1 MKRQWRKLLAGAS
14 VFALTASLLPTGLTV
29 SAAGSEAGTPYTA
42 EGTYDVTV
50 PHVIVN
56 QVYGGSDDGAASHS
70 FIELYNQTAE
80 DVDLTGWRLAYRS
93 SEDGDDNGQWSYFEL
108 TGVIRAKGYYLV
120 RCGATSGTDYTV
132 PAGDQEWDIRL
143 HNKGVSVALLDE
155 HAEDLTD
162 AFAGAITGENRPEG
176 YIDLLAAQ
184 GNDTE
189 DAQIP
194 PAYEGAYE
202 DIQSKKKAVRRDNFA
217 DTDNNAED
225 SSEVDYSDPVDAELG
240 PHGPGES
247 GEGTTD
253 PGTGGE
259 GTTDPGTGG
268 EGGAGT
274 PSQTYWNDS
283 FNSEASLQLSR
294 TGDVSLGTANADG
307 GVAEIVSYNPDNGK
321 AYVVNG
327 QAGVLN
333 VVTVNA
339 DGSLTTERS
348 IEVQNLIDG
357 FTYGDMTSVA
367 VDPVNDHVVI
377 ALQAADYMAAGRI
390 AVLDYDGNLLNSYKT
405 GVQPDMVTVSS
416 DGKWILTADEG
427 EPREGY
433 GAGTT
438 DPAGSVTLVNT
449 QTDEAKV
456 IGFDGFDSAELA
468 GQGILFNKVDGQI
481 LSAQQDLEP
490 EYIALSGDNSRAYI
504 SLQEANAIATLDIAS
519 GEFTS
524 IKSLGFQDLSAE
536 ANSADLV
543 EDGGYAP
550 ASYENAAGVRMP
562 DGISTFEVNGTTYL
576 ATANEGDAREW
587 GDFTNEAKATLTD
600 SEGNEAEK
608 VRVLDPQ
615 VTAGLTEGT
624 NYLFGSRSFS
634 IFNADTMDL
643 VYDSG
648 NDFERLTADDLSW
661 WFNCSND
668 DLEIDSRS
676 AKKGPEPET
685 VTVKQLGD
693 RWYAFVGLE
702 RIGGIMVYDVTDPS
716 GASYVNYINTRD
728 FSSEIA
734 GDVAPE
740 GLAFIPAED
749 SPSGSPILLAAC
761 EVSGT
766 LAAYTLSGSAVPAPE
781 GAVVLYTNDVHC
793 ATDGYSYLA
802 AYRAQLI
809 EDGYDVITVDAGDA
823 IQGEAIGSTS
833 EGAAIV
839 DIMNTVGYDYGVP
852 GNHEFDYGLDRFL
865 EIAAGDAPEAQY
877 EYLSCN
883 FVDLQTDATVLAPYD
898 IVEMN
903 GEDVAFVGISTP
915 ETYTKS
921 TPTYFQDENGN
932 FIYSFSEDTFYD
944 TIQDTVDNARAEG
957 ADRVIAVGHLGIEGT
972 TEGWKSTDVI
982 ANTTGIDAFIDAHS
996 HETIAENEYANA
1008 DGEMIPLTSTGTK
1021 FANFG
1026 VMTLKEDGR
1035 YTTELISPSS
1045 VDIQSSDAAA
1055 SAYREVQDKVDGYN
1069 EELAYLNE
1077 KLGTSEVELTINDAD
1092 GVRRIRNGETNMG
1105 DFVADAYRTM
1115 SGADIA
1121 LVNGGGI
1128 RDSIAAGD
1136 VTRKDLMDVN
1146 PWNNEMCVIRAT
1158 GQQILDALEHGARM
1172 NPEECGGFLQVSGLT
1187 YEIHNYLESPVITD
1201 SMEIFQEIDGT
1212 KERRVQNVMIGGEA
1226 LDPDETYTVAGS
1238 CYTLQ
1243 EQGDGFSMFK
1253 GAEVVKEEGLPVDS
1267 EMLISYFTKELGGKV
1282 TAEQYGDPL
1291 GDGRITIL
1299 TEAQGETE
1307 DPENPSGNPGED
1319 PAGGQTGDPTENP
1332 AGGNKNPGTDGD
1344 KNSAGSGTDGNGS
1357 ENGADDGG
1365 KTVQTGDDSQI
1376 WPIAIGM
1383 AVALIAAG
1391 GSGIYMI
1398 KRRKSQ

>member
-1 MKRQWRKLLAGAS
+1 MNKYWKKLLAGAS
-14 VFALTASLLPTGLTV
+14 AVALTISLFPSGLTV
-29 SAAGSEAGTPYTA
+29 SAAETETGVPYTA
-42 EGTYDVTV
+42 EGIYDATV
-50 PHVIVN
+50 PHVIIN

-70 FIELYNQTAE
+70 FIELYNQTSE

-93 SEDGDDNGQWSYFEL
+93 SDDGNDSEQWSYLEL
-108 TGVIRAKGYYLV
+108 TGVIRANGYYLV
-120 RCGATSGTDYTV
+120 RCGAAGGTNYEV
-132 PAGDQEWDIRL
+132 PTGNQEWDILL
-143 HNKGVSVALLDE
+143 HNKGLSVVLLDE
-155 HAEDLTD
+155 RAEDLTD
-162 AFAGAITGENRPEG
+162 AFTGAVTEENRPEG
-176 YIDLLAAQ
+176 YVDLLAVQ
-184 GNDTE
+184 GNDAE
-189 DAQIP
+189 DSQIP

-202 DIQSKKKAVRRDNFA
+202 DLQSKKKAVRRDSFA
-217 DTDNNAED
+217 DTDNNAADASDVNYE
-225 SSEVDYSDPVDAELG
+225 DPVDAELG
-240 PHGPGES
+240 PHGSEES

-253 PGTGGE
+253 PGTG
-259 GTTDPGTGG
+259 D
-268 EGGAGT
+268 EGGTDT
-274 PSQTYWNDS
+274 PAQTYWNDS
-283 FNSEASLQLSR
+283 FNGEAPLQMSR
-294 TGDVSLGTANADG
+294 TGDAVLGTPNADG

-339 DGSLTTERS
+339 DGSLTTEES
-348 IEVQNLIDG
+348 IQVQNLIDG

-367 VDPVNDHVVI
+367 VDTVNGHVVI
-377 ALQAADYMAAGRI
+377 ALQAADYAAAGRI
-390 AVLDYDGNLLNSYKT
+390 AVLDYDGNLLKSYET

-449 QTDEAKV
+449 ETDKVKV
-456 IGFDGFDSAELA
+456 IGFSGFDSTALAE
-468 GQGILFNKVDGQI
+468 QGILFNKVDGQI
-481 LSAQQDLEP
+481 LSAAQDLEP
-490 EYIALSGDNSRAYI
+490 EYIALNADNSKAYI

-524 IKSLGFQDLSAE
+524 IKSLGFQDLSTD

-543 EDGGYAP
+543 EDGGYA
-550 ASYENAAGVRMP
+550 AISYENAVGVRMP

-587 GDFTNEAKATLTD
+587 GDFINEAKADLTD
-600 SEGNEAEK
+600 SEGNAVEK
-608 VRVLDPQ
+608 VRVLDHD
-615 VTAGLTEGT
+615 VTAGLDENT

-634 IFNADTMDL
+634 IFNAETMEL

-648 NDFERLTADDLSW
+648 NDFERLTADYLSW
-661 WFNCSND
+661 WFNSSND
-668 DLEIDSRS
+668 DIDIDSRS

-702 RIGGIMVYDVTDPS
+702 RIGGIMVYDVTNPF

-728 FSSEIA
+728 FSGEIA

-740 GLAFIPAED
+740 GLAFIAAED
-749 SPSGSPILLAAC
+749 SPSGSPVLLAAC

-781 GAVVLYTNDVHC
+781 DPASEGAVVLYTNDVHC
-793 ATDGYSYLA
+793 AADGYSYLA

-809 EDGYDVITVDAGDA
+809 EDGYDVITVDVGDA

-852 GNHEFDYGLDRFL
+852 GNHEFDYGLERFL
-865 EIAAGDAPEAQY
+865 EIATGDAPEAQY
-877 EYLSCN
+877 EYLSSN
-883 FVDLQTDATVLAPYD
+883 FVDLQTDETVLAPYD

-944 TIQDTVDNARAEG
+944 TIQDAVDNARAEG

-1026 VMTLKEDGR
+1026 VMTLNDDGT
-1035 YTTELISPSS
+1035 YTTELVSPSS
-1045 VDIQSSDAAA
+1045 VDVQSSDAAA

-1077 KLGTSEVELTINDAD
+1077 KLGTSEVELTINDTD
-1092 GVRRIRNGETNMG
+1092 DVRRIRNGETNMG

-1115 SGADIA
+1115 TGADIA

-1212 KERRVQNVMIGGEA
+1212 KERRVQNVIIGGEA
-1226 LDPDETYTVAGS
+1226 LDPNKTYTVAGS

-1243 EQGDGFSMFK
+1243 EQGDGFSMFQ
-1253 GAEVVKEEGLPVDS
+1253 GAEVVEEEGLPVDS
-1267 EMLISYFTKELGGKV
+1267 EMLISYFTEELGGKV
-1282 TAEQYGDPL
+1282 TAEQYGNPL

-1299 TEAQGETE
+1299 TEAQTE
-1307 DPENPSGNPGED
+1307 DPENPSGDPGDDTTGGPTGNPTD
-1319 PAGGQTGDPTENP
+1319 NPT
-1332 AGGNKNPGTDGD
+1332 
-1344 KNSAGSGTDGNGS
+1344 
-1357 ENGADDGG
+1357 GG

-1376 WPIAIGM
+1376 WPIAVVM
-1383 AVALIAAG
+1383 AAALIAAG
-1391 GSGIYMI
+1391 GSGIYII
-1398 KRRKSQ
+1398 KRKKCQ

>member
-1 MKRQWRKLLAGAS
+1 MNKNWKKLLAGAS
-14 VFALTASLLPTGLTV
+14 AVALTVSLFPSGLTV
-29 SAAGSEAGTPYTA
+29 SAAETETGVPYTA
-42 EGTYDVTV
+42 ERIYDATV
-50 PHVIVN
+50 PHVIIN

-70 FIELYNQTAE
+70 FIELYNQTSE

-93 SEDGDDNGQWSYFEL
+93 SDDGNDSEQWSYLEL
-108 TGVIRAKGYYLV
+108 TGVIRANGYYLV
-120 RCGATSGTDYTV
+120 RCGATGGTNYEV
-132 PAGDQEWDIRL
+132 PTGNQEWDILL
-143 HNKGVSVALLDE
+143 HNKGLSVALLDE
-155 HAEDLTD
+155 RAEDLTD
-162 AFAGAITGENRPEG
+162 AFTGAVTEENRPEG
-176 YIDLLAAQ
+176 YVDLLAVQ
-184 GNDTE
+184 GNDAE
-189 DAQIP
+189 DSQIP

-202 DIQSKKKAVRRDNFA
+202 DLQSKKKAVRRDNFA
-217 DTDNNAED
+217 DTDNNAD
-225 SSEVDYSDPVDAELG
+225 DASEVNYEDPVDAELG

-274 PSQTYWNDS
+274 PPQTYWNDS

-377 ALQAADYMAAGRI
+377 ALQAADYTAAGRI

-456 IGFDGFDSAELA
+456 IGFDGFDSAALA

-543 EDGGYAP
+543 EDGGYDP
-550 ASYENAAGVRMP
+550 ASYENTVGVRMP
-562 DGISTFEVNGTTYL
+562 DGISTFEINGTTYL

-624 NYLFGSRSFS
+624 NYLFGGRSFS
-634 IFNADTMDL
+634 IFNADTMDP

-749 SPSGSPILLAAC
+749 SPSGSPVLLAAC

-781 GAVVLYTNDVHC
+781 DPASEGAVVLYTNDVHC
-793 ATDGYSYLA
+793 AADGYSYLA

-852 GNHEFDYGLDRFL
+852 GNHEFDYGLERFL
-865 EIAAGDAPEAQY
+865 EIATGDAPEAQY
-877 EYLSCN
+877 EYLSSN
-883 FVDLQTDATVLAPYD
+883 FVDLRTDETVLAPYD

-944 TIQDTVDNARAEG
+944 TIQDAVDNARAEG

-1026 VMTLKEDGR
+1026 VMTLNDDGT
-1035 YTTELISPSS
+1035 YTTELVSPSS
-1045 VDIQSSDAAA
+1045 VDVQSSDAAA

-1077 KLGTSEVELTINDAD
+1077 KLGTSEVELTINDTD
-1092 GVRRIRNGETNMG
+1092 DVRRIRNGETNMG

-1115 SGADIA
+1115 TGADIA

-1226 LDPDETYTVAGS
+1226 LDPNKTYTVAGS

-1243 EQGDGFSMFK
+1243 EQGDGFSMFQ
-1253 GAEVVKEEGLPVDS
+1253 GAEVVEEEGLPVDS
-1267 EMLISYFTKELGGKV
+1267 EMLISYFTEELGGKV
-1282 TAEQYGDPL
+1282 TAEQYGNPL

-1299 TEAQGETE
+1299 TEAQTE
-1307 DPENPSGNPGED
+1307 DPENPSGDPGD
-1319 PAGGQTGDPTENP
+1319 DTTGGPTGDPTDNP
-1332 AGGNKNPGTDGD
+1332 T
-1344 KNSAGSGTDGNGS
+1344 
-1357 ENGADDGG
+1357 GG

-1376 WPIAIGM
+1376 WPIAVVM
-1383 AVALIAAG
+1383 AAALIAAG
-1391 GSGIYMI
+1391 GSGIYII
-1398 KRRKSQ
+1398 KRKKCQ

>member
-1 MKRQWRKLLAGAS
+1 MNKNWKKLLAGAS
-14 VFALTASLLPTGLTV
+14 AVALTISLFPSGLTV
-29 SAAGSEAGTPYTA
+29 SAAETETGVPYTA
-42 EGTYDVTV
+42 ERIYDATV
-50 PHVIVN
+50 PHVIIN

-70 FIELYNQTAE
+70 FIELYNQTSE

-93 SEDGDDNGQWSYFEL
+93 SDDGNDSEQWSYLEL
-108 TGVIRAKGYYLV
+108 TGVIRANGYYLV
-120 RCGATSGTDYTV
+120 RCGATGGTNYEV
-132 PAGDQEWDIRL
+132 PTGNQEWDILL
-143 HNKGVSVALLDE
+143 HNKGLSVVLLDE
-155 HAEDLTD
+155 RAEDLTD
-162 AFAGAITGENRPEG
+162 AFAGAITGENRPAG
-176 YIDLLAAQ
+176 YVDLLAVQ

-189 DAQIP
+189 DSQIP

-202 DIQSKKKAVRRDNFA
+202 DLQSKKKAVRRDSFA
-217 DTDNNAED
+217 DTDNNAD
-225 SSEVDYSDPVDAELG
+225 DASEVNYEDPVDAELG
-240 PHGPGES
+240 PHGSGES

-253 PGTGGE
+253 PGTG
-259 GTTDPGTGG
+259 D
-268 EGGAGT
+268 EGGTDT

-283 FNSEASLQLSR
+283 FNGEAPIQMSR
-294 TGDVSLGTANADG
+294 TGNAVLGTPNADG

-339 DGSLTTERS
+339 DGSLTTEES
-348 IEVQNLIDG
+348 IQVQNLIDG

-367 VDPVNDHVVI
+367 ADTVNGHVVI
-377 ALQAADYMAAGRI
+377 ALQAADYAAAGRI
-390 AVLDYDGNLLNSYKT
+390 AVLDYDGNLLKSYET

-449 QTDEAKV
+449 ETDKVKV
-456 IGFDGFDSAELA
+456 IGFSGFDSTALAE
-468 GQGILFNKVDGQI
+468 QGILFNKVDGQI
-481 LSAQQDLEP
+481 LSAAQDLEP
-490 EYIALSGDNSRAYI
+490 EYIALNADNSKAYI

-524 IKSLGFQDLSAE
+524 IKSLGFQDLSTD

-543 EDGGYAP
+543 EDGGYA
-550 ASYENAAGVRMP
+550 AISYENAVGVRMP

-587 GDFTNEAKATLTD
+587 GDFINEAKADLTD
-600 SEGNEAEK
+600 SEGNAVEK
-608 VRVLDPQ
+608 VRVLDHD
-615 VTAGLTEGT
+615 VTAGLDENT

-634 IFNADTMDL
+634 IFNAETMEL

-648 NDFERLTADDLSW
+648 NDFERLTADYLSW
-661 WFNCSND
+661 WFNSSND
-668 DLEIDSRS
+668 DIDIDSRS

-702 RIGGIMVYDVTDPS
+702 RIGGIMVYDVTNPF

-728 FSSEIA
+728 FSGEIA

-740 GLAFIPAED
+740 GLAFIAAED
-749 SPSGSPILLAAC
+749 SPSGSPVLLAAC

-781 GAVVLYTNDVHC
+781 DPASEGAVVLYTNDVHC
-793 ATDGYSYLA
+793 AADGYSYLA

-809 EDGYDVITVDAGDA
+809 EDGYDVITVDVGDA

-852 GNHEFDYGLDRFL
+852 GNHEFDYGLERFL
-865 EIAAGDAPEAQY
+865 EIATGDAPEAQY
-877 EYLSCN
+877 EYLSSN
-883 FVDLQTDATVLAPYD
+883 FVDLQTDETVLAPYD

-944 TIQDTVDNARAEG
+944 TIQDAVDNARAEG

-1026 VMTLKEDGR
+1026 VMTLNDDGT
-1035 YTTELISPSS
+1035 YTTELVSPSS
-1045 VDIQSSDAAA
+1045 VDVQSSDAAA

-1077 KLGTSEVELTINDAD
+1077 KLGTSEVELTINDTD
-1092 GVRRIRNGETNMG
+1092 DVRRIRNGETNMG

-1115 SGADIA
+1115 TGADIA

-1212 KERRVQNVMIGGEA
+1212 KERRVQNVIIGGEA
-1226 LDPDETYTVAGS
+1226 LDPNKTYTVAGS

-1243 EQGDGFSMFK
+1243 EQGDGFSMFQ
-1253 GAEVVKEEGLPVDS
+1253 GAEVVEEEGLPVDS
-1267 EMLISYFTKELGGKV
+1267 EMLISYFTEELGGKV
-1282 TAEQYGDPL
+1282 TAEQYGNPL

-1299 TEAQGETE
+1299 TEAQTE
-1307 DPENPSGNPGED
+1307 DPENPSGDPGDDTTGGPTGNP
-1319 PAGGQTGDPTENP
+1319 
-1332 AGGNKNPGTDGD
+1332 TD
-1344 KNSAGSGTDGNGS
+1344 NLT
-1357 ENGADDGG
+1357 GG

-1376 WPIAIGM
+1376 WPIAVVM
-1383 AVALIAAG
+1383 AAALIAAG
-1391 GSGIYMI
+1391 GSGIYII
-1398 KRRKSQ
+1398 KRKKCQ

>member
-1 MKRQWRKLLAGAS
+1 MKGQWKKLLAGAS
-14 VFALTASLLPTGLTV
+14 AFALTVSLLPSDLTAL
-29 SAAGSEAGTPYTA
+29 AAEMEAGTPYTT
-42 EGTYDVTV
+42 EGSYDVTV

-70 FIELYNQTAE
+70 FVELYNQTDE
-80 DVDLTGWRLAYRS
+80 DVDLSGWRLAYRS
-93 SEDGDDNGQWSYFEL
+93 SEDGDDSEQWSYFEL
-108 TGVIRAKGYYLV
+108 TGVIRANGYYLV
-120 RCGATSGTDYTV
+120 RCGATSGTDYMV
-132 PAGDQEWDIRL
+132 PAGDQEWDIQL
-143 HNKGVSVALLDE
+143 HNKGVSVVLLDE
-155 HAEDLTD
+155 NAEDLTD
-162 AFAGAITGENRPEG
+162 AFTGAITGENRPEG
-176 YIDLLAAQ
+176 YVDLLAVQ

-189 DAQIP
+189 DSQIP

-202 DIQSKKKAVRRDNFA
+202 DIQSKKKAVRRDDFA
-217 DTDNNAED
+217 DTDNN
-225 SSEVDYSDPVDAELG
+225 VDDASDVNYEDPVDAEFG

-253 PGTGGE
+253 PGTG
-259 GTTDPGTGG
+259 D
-268 EGGAGT
+268 EGGTDT

-283 FNSEASLQLSR
+283 FNGEASLQMSR
-294 TGDVSLGTANADG
+294 TGDVVLGTANADG

-339 DGSLTTERS
+339 DGSLTTEES
-348 IEVQNLIDG
+348 IQVQNLIDG

-367 VDPVNDHVVI
+367 VDSVNDHVVI
-377 ALQAADYMAAGRI
+377 ALQAADYAAAGRI
-390 AVLDYDGNLLNSYKT
+390 AVLDYDGNLLKSYET

-433 GAGTT
+433 GAGTV
-438 DPAGSVTLVNT
+438 DPAGSVTLVNAE
-449 QTDEAKV
+449 TDEVKV
-456 IGFDGFDSAELA
+456 IGFSGFDSTELA

-481 LSAQQDLEP
+481 LSAAQDLEP
-490 EYIALSGDNSRAYI
+490 EYIALSGDNSKAYI

-536 ANSADLV
+536 ANSPDLV
-543 EDGGYAP
+543 EDGGYAA
-550 ASYENAAGVRMP
+550 ASYENAVGVRMP

-587 GDFTNEAKATLTD
+587 GDFTNEARATLTD

-608 VRVLDPQ
+608 VRVLDHD
-615 VTAGLTEGT
+615 VTAGLADGT
-624 NYLFGSRSFS
+624 NYLFGGRSFS
-634 IFNADTMDL
+634 IFNADTMEL

-648 NDFERLTADDLSW
+648 NDFERLTADYLSW
-661 WFNCSND
+661 WFNSSND
-668 DLEIDSRS
+668 DIDIDSRS
-676 AKKGPEPET
+676 TKKGPEPET

-728 FSSEIA
+728 FSGEIA

-740 GLAFIPAED
+740 GLAFISAED

-766 LAAYTLSGSAVPAPE
+766 LAAYTLSGSAVPAPEDPASE

-809 EDGYDVITVDAGDA
+809 EDGYDVITVDVGDA

-852 GNHEFDYGLDRFL
+852 GNHEFDYGLERFL
-865 EIAAGDAPEAQY
+865 EIATGDEPEAQY
-877 EYLSCN
+877 KYLSCN
-883 FVDLQTDATVLAPYD
+883 FVDLQTDETVLAPYD

-903 GEDVAFVGISTP
+903 GENVAFVGISTP

-932 FIYSFSEDTFYD
+932 FIYSFSEDAFYD

-957 ADRVIAVGHLGIEGT
+957 ADRVIVVGHLGIEGT

-1026 VMTLKEDGR
+1026 VMTLNEDGT
-1035 YTTELISPSS
+1035 YTTELVSPSS
-1045 VDIQSSDAAA
+1045 VDIQSSTEAA

-1105 DFVADAYRTM
+1105 DFVADAYRAMT
-1115 SGADIA
+1115 GADIA

-1128 RDSIAAGD
+1128 RDSIGAGD

-1187 YEIHNYLESPVITD
+1187 YEIHNYLKSPVITD

-1226 LDPDETYTVAGS
+1226 LDPNKTYTVAGS

-1243 EQGDGFSMFK
+1243 EQGDGFSMFQ
-1253 GAEVVKEEGLPVDS
+1253 GAEVVEEEGLPVDS
-1267 EMLISYFTKELGGKV
+1267 EMLISYFTEELGGKV
-1282 TAEQYGDPL
+1282 TAEQYGNPL

-1299 TEAQGETE
+1299 TEAQWET
-1307 DPENPSGNPGED
+1307 PENPSDDPDDG
-1319 PAGGQTGDPTENP
+1319 PAGGQTGNPTDNP
-1332 AGGNKNPGTDGD
+1332 TGGNQNPGTTGD
-1344 KNSAGSGTDGNGS
+1344 KNSNGSGTDGNGAG
-1357 ENGADDGG
+1357 NRADGS
-1365 KTVQTGDDSQI
+1365 KPVQTGDDSQI
-1376 WPIAIGM
+1376 WPIAIVM
-1383 AVALIAAG
+1383 AAALIAAG
-1391 GSGIYMI
+1391 GSGIYI
-1398 KRRKSQ
+1398 IRRRKNY

>member
-1 MKRQWRKLLAGAS
+1 MNKHWKKLLAGAS
-14 VFALTASLLPTGLTV
+14 AFALTVSLLPSDLTV
-29 SAAGSEAGTPYTA
+29 SAAETEAGIPYTA
-42 EGTYDVTV
+42 EGAYDVTV

-80 DVDLTGWRLAYRS
+80 DVDLSGWRLAYRS
-93 SEDGDDNGQWSYFEL
+93 SEDGDDSEQWSYLEL
-108 TGVIRAKGYYLV
+108 TGVIRANGYYLV

-132 PAGDQEWDIRL
+132 PAGDQEWDIQL
-143 HNKGVSVALLDE
+143 HNKGVSVVLLDE
-155 HAEDLTD
+155 SEEDLTD
-162 AFAGAITGENRPEG
+162 TFTGTVTEENRPEG
-176 YIDLLAAQ
+176 YIDLLAVQ

-189 DAQIP
+189 DSQIP
-194 PAYEGAYE
+194 PVYEGAYE
-202 DIQSKKKAVRRDNFA
+202 DLQSKKKAVRRDDFA
-217 DTDNNAED
+217 DTDNNAD
-225 SSEVDYSDPVDAELG
+225 DASDVDYEDPVDAEIG
-240 PHGPGES
+240 PHGPEES
-247 GEGTTD
+247 GDGTTD

-259 GTTDPGTGG
+259 GSTEPGTGG
-268 EGGAGT
+268 EDGTET

-283 FNSEASLQLSR
+283 FNGEASLQMSR
-294 TGDVSLGTANADG
+294 TGDVALGTANADG
-307 GVAEIVSYNPDNGK
+307 GVAEIVSYNPDNNK

-339 DGSLTTERS
+339 DGSLTTEES
-348 IEVQNLIDG
+348 IQVQELIGG

-377 ALQAADYMAAGRI
+377 ALQAADYAAAGRI
-390 AVLDYDGNLLNSYKT
+390 AVLDYDGNLLKSYEA

-427 EPREGY
+427 EPRKGY
-433 GAGTT
+433 GAGTA

-449 QTDEAKV
+449 ETDEVKV
-456 IGFDGFDSAELA
+456 IGFEGFDSAALA

-481 LSAQQDLEP
+481 LSAAQDLEP
-490 EYIALSGDNSRAYI
+490 EYIALSSDNSKAYV
-504 SLQEANAIATLDIAS
+504 SLQEANAIAALDIAS

-524 IKSLGFQDLSAE
+524 IKSLGFQDLSDE

-543 EDGGYAP
+543 EDGGYTV
-550 ASYENAAGVRMP
+550 ASYENALGVRMP

-587 GDFTNEAKATLTD
+587 GDFINEAEVSLTD
-600 SEGNEAEK
+600 TDGNEAED
-608 VRVLDPQ
+608 VRVLDPE

-634 IFNADTMDL
+634 IFNADTMEL

-648 NDFERLTADDLSW
+648 NDFEKLTADYLSW
-661 WFNCSND
+661 WFNSSND
-668 DLEIDSRS
+668 DIDIDSRS

-685 VTVKQLGD
+685 VTVKQIGD

-702 RIGGIMVYDVTDPS
+702 RIGGVMVYDVTNPS

-740 GLAFIPAED
+740 GLAFIPAAD
-749 SPSGSPILLAAC
+749 SPSGGPVLLAAC

-766 LAAYTLSGSAVPAPE
+766 LAAYTLSGSAVPAPEDPKSE

-809 EDGYDVITVDAGDA
+809 EDGYDVITVDVGDA

-852 GNHEFDYGLDRFL
+852 GNHEFDYGLERFL
-865 EIAAGDAPEAQY
+865 EIATGDAPEAQY
-877 EYLSCN
+877 KYLSSN
-883 FVDLQTDATVLAPYD
+883 FVDLRTDETVLAPYD

-944 TIQDTVDNARAEG
+944 TIQDAVDNARAEG

-996 HETIAENEYANA
+996 HETIAENEYENA

-1026 VMTLKEDGR
+1026 VMTLNEEGT
-1035 YTTELISPSS
+1035 YTTELVAPSS
-1045 VDIQSSDAAA
+1045 VDVQSSDAAA
-1055 SAYREVQDKVDGYN
+1055 SAYREVQDKVDEYN

-1115 SGADIA
+1115 TGADIA

-1172 NPEECGGFLQVSGLT
+1172 NPEESGGFLQVSGLT

-1201 SMEIFQEIDGT
+1201 SMEIFQGIDET
-1212 KERRVQNVMIGGEA
+1212 KDRRVQNVMIGGET
-1226 LDPDETYTVAGS
+1226 LDPNKTYTVAGS

-1243 EQGDGFSMFK
+1243 EQGDGFSMFQ
-1253 GAEVVKEEGLPVDS
+1253 GAEVVEQEGLPVDS
-1267 EMLISYFTKELGGKV
+1267 EMLINYFTEELDGKV
-1282 TAEQYGDPL
+1282 TAEQYGNPL

-1299 TEAQGETE
+1299 TEAQAGTE
-1307 DPENPSGNPGED
+1307 DPENPSGDPGDE
-1319 PAGGQTGDPTENP
+1319 PAG
-1332 AGGNKNPGTDGD
+1332 
-1344 KNSAGSGTDGNGS
+1344 GS
-1357 ENGADDGG
+1357 ENGNTDDKNSNGSDG
-1365 KTVQTGDDSQI
+1365 SVKPVQTGDDSRI
-1376 WPIAIGM
+1376 WPIAIVM
-1383 AVALIAAG
+1383 AAALIAAG

-1398 KRRKSQ
+1398 RRRKNY

>member
-1 MKRQWRKLLAGAS
+1 MKGQWKKLLAGAS
-14 VFALTASLLPTGLTV
+14 AFALTVSLLPSDLTAL
-29 SAAGSEAGTPYTA
+29 AAEMEAGTPYTT
-42 EGTYDVTV
+42 EGSYDVTV

-70 FIELYNQTAE
+70 FVELYNQTDE
-80 DVDLTGWRLAYRS
+80 DVDLSGWRLAYRS
-93 SEDGDDNGQWSYFEL
+93 SEDGDDSEQWSYFEL
-108 TGVIRAKGYYLV
+108 TGVIRANGYYLV
-120 RCGATSGTDYTV
+120 RCGATSGTDYMV
-132 PAGDQEWDIRL
+132 PAGDQEWDIQL
-143 HNKGVSVALLDE
+143 HNKGVSVVLLDE
-155 HAEDLTD
+155 NAEDLTD
-162 AFAGAITGENRPEG
+162 AFTGAITGENRPEG
-176 YIDLLAAQ
+176 YVDLLAVQ

-189 DAQIP
+189 DSQIP

-202 DIQSKKKAVRRDNFA
+202 DIQSKKKAVRRDDFA
-217 DTDNNAED
+217 DTDNN
-225 SSEVDYSDPVDAELG
+225 VDDASDVNYEDPVDAEFG

-253 PGTGGE
+253 PGTG
-259 GTTDPGTGG
+259 D
-268 EGGAGT
+268 EGGTDT

-283 FNSEASLQLSR
+283 FNGEASLQMSR
-294 TGDVSLGTANADG
+294 TGDVVLGTANADG

-339 DGSLTTERS
+339 DGSLTTEES
-348 IEVQNLIDG
+348 IQVQNLIDG

-367 VDPVNDHVVI
+367 VDSVNDHVVI
-377 ALQAADYMAAGRI
+377 ALQAADYAAAGRI
-390 AVLDYDGNLLNSYKT
+390 AVLDYDGNLLKSYET

-433 GAGTT
+433 GAGTV
-438 DPAGSVTLVNT
+438 DPAGSVTLVNAE
-449 QTDEAKV
+449 TDEVKV
-456 IGFDGFDSAELA
+456 IGFSGFDSTELA

-481 LSAQQDLEP
+481 LSATQDLEP
-490 EYIALSGDNSRAYI
+490 EYIALSGDNSKAYI

-536 ANSADLV
+536 ANSPDLV
-543 EDGGYAP
+543 EDGGYAA
-550 ASYENAAGVRMP
+550 ASYENAVGVRMP

-587 GDFTNEAKATLTD
+587 GDFTNEARATLTD

-608 VRVLDPQ
+608 VRVLDHD
-615 VTAGLTEGT
+615 VTAGLADGT
-624 NYLFGSRSFS
+624 NYLFGGRSFS
-634 IFNADTMDL
+634 IFNADTMEL

-648 NDFERLTADDLSW
+648 NDFERLTADYLSW
-661 WFNCSND
+661 WFNSSND
-668 DLEIDSRS
+668 DIDIDSRS
-676 AKKGPEPET
+676 TKKGPEPET

-728 FSSEIA
+728 FSGEIA

-740 GLAFIPAED
+740 GLAFISAED

-766 LAAYTLSGSAVPAPE
+766 LAAYTLSGSAVPAPEDPASE

-809 EDGYDVITVDAGDA
+809 EDGYDVITVDVGDA

-852 GNHEFDYGLDRFL
+852 GNHEFDYGLERFL
-865 EIAAGDAPEAQY
+865 EIATGDEPEAQY
-877 EYLSCN
+877 KYLSCN
-883 FVDLQTDATVLAPYD
+883 FVDLQTDETVLAPYD

-903 GEDVAFVGISTP
+903 GENVAFVGISTP

-932 FIYSFSEDTFYD
+932 FIYSFSEDAFYD

-957 ADRVIAVGHLGIEGT
+957 ADRVIVVGHLGIEGT

-1026 VMTLKEDGR
+1026 VMTLNEDGT
-1035 YTTELISPSS
+1035 YTTELVSPSS
-1045 VDIQSSDAAA
+1045 VDIQSSTEAA

-1105 DFVADAYRTM
+1105 DFVADAYRAMT
-1115 SGADIA
+1115 GADIA

-1128 RDSIAAGD
+1128 RDSIGAGD

-1187 YEIHNYLESPVITD
+1187 YEIHNYLKSPVITD

-1226 LDPDETYTVAGS
+1226 LDPNKTYTVAGS

-1243 EQGDGFSMFK
+1243 EQGDGFSMFQ
-1253 GAEVVKEEGLPVDS
+1253 GAEVVEEEGLPVDS
-1267 EMLISYFTKELGGKV
+1267 EMLISYFTEELGGKV
-1282 TAEQYGDPL
+1282 TAEQYGNPL

-1299 TEAQGETE
+1299 TEAQGET
-1307 DPENPSGNPGED
+1307 PENPSDDPDDG
-1319 PAGGQTGDPTENP
+1319 PAGGQTGNPTDNP
-1332 AGGNKNPGTDGD
+1332 TGGNQNPGTTGD
-1344 KNSAGSGTDGNGS
+1344 KNSNGSGTDGNGAG
-1357 ENGADDGG
+1357 NRADGS
-1365 KTVQTGDDSQI
+1365 KPVQTGDDSQI
-1376 WPIAIGM
+1376 WPIAIVM
-1383 AVALIAAG
+1383 AAALIAAG
-1391 GSGIYMI
+1391 GSGIYI
-1398 KRRKSQ
+1398 IRRRKNY

>member
-1 MKRQWRKLLAGAS
+1 MKGQWKKLLAGAS
-14 VFALTASLLPTGLTV
+14 AFALTVSLLPSDLTAL
-29 SAAGSEAGTPYTA
+29 AAEMEAGTPYTT
-42 EGTYDVTV
+42 EGSYDVTV

-70 FIELYNQTAE
+70 FVELYNQTDE
-80 DVDLTGWRLAYRS
+80 DVDLSGWRLAYRS
-93 SEDGDDNGQWSYFEL
+93 SEDGDDSEQWSYFEL
-108 TGVIRAKGYYLV
+108 TGVIRANGYYLV
-120 RCGATSGTDYTV
+120 RCGATSGTDYMV
-132 PAGDQEWDIRL
+132 PAGDQEWDIQL
-143 HNKGVSVALLDE
+143 HNKGVSVVLLDE
-155 HAEDLTD
+155 NAEDLTD
-162 AFAGAITGENRPEG
+162 AFTGAITGENRPEG
-176 YIDLLAAQ
+176 YVDLLAVQ

-189 DAQIP
+189 DSQIP

-202 DIQSKKKAVRRDNFA
+202 DIQSKKKAVRRDDFA
-217 DTDNNAED
+217 DTDNN
-225 SSEVDYSDPVDAELG
+225 VDDASDVNYEDPVDAEFG

-253 PGTGGE
+253 PGTG
-259 GTTDPGTGG
+259 D
-268 EGGAGT
+268 EGGTDT

-283 FNSEASLQLSR
+283 FNGEASLQMSR
-294 TGDVSLGTANADG
+294 TGDVVLGTANADG

-339 DGSLTTERS
+339 DGSLTTEES
-348 IEVQNLIDG
+348 IQVQNLIDG

-367 VDPVNDHVVI
+367 VDSVNDHVVI
-377 ALQAADYMAAGRI
+377 ALQAADYAAAGRI
-390 AVLDYDGNLLNSYKT
+390 AVLDYDGNLLKSYET

-433 GAGTT
+433 GAGTV
-438 DPAGSVTLVNT
+438 DPAGSVTLVNAE
-449 QTDEAKV
+449 TDEVKV
-456 IGFDGFDSAELA
+456 IGFSGFDSTELA

-481 LSAQQDLEP
+481 LSAAQDLEP
-490 EYIALSGDNSRAYI
+490 EYIALSGDNSKAYI

-536 ANSADLV
+536 ANSPDLV
-543 EDGGYAP
+543 EDGGYAA
-550 ASYENAAGVRMP
+550 ASYENAVGVRMP

-587 GDFTNEAKATLTD
+587 GDFTNEARATLTD

-608 VRVLDPQ
+608 VRVLDHD
-615 VTAGLTEGT
+615 VTAGLADGT
-624 NYLFGSRSFS
+624 NYLFGGRSFS
-634 IFNADTMDL
+634 IFNADTMEL

-648 NDFERLTADDLSW
+648 NDFERLTADYLSW
-661 WFNCSND
+661 WFNSSND
-668 DLEIDSRS
+668 DIDIDSRS
-676 AKKGPEPET
+676 TKKGPEPET

-728 FSSEIA
+728 FSGEIA

-740 GLAFIPAED
+740 GLAFISAED

-766 LAAYTLSGSAVPAPE
+766 LAAYTLSGSAVPAPEDPASE

-809 EDGYDVITVDAGDA
+809 EDGYDVITVDVGDA

-852 GNHEFDYGLDRFL
+852 GNHEFDYGLERFL
-865 EIAAGDAPEAQY
+865 EIATGDEPEAQY
-877 EYLSCN
+877 KYLSCN
-883 FVDLQTDATVLAPYD
+883 FVDLQTDETVLAPYD

-903 GEDVAFVGISTP
+903 GENVAFVGISTP

-932 FIYSFSEDTFYD
+932 FIYSFSEDAFYD

-957 ADRVIAVGHLGIEGT
+957 ADRVIVVGHLGIEGT

-1026 VMTLKEDGR
+1026 VMTLNEDGT
-1035 YTTELISPSS
+1035 YTTELVSPSS
-1045 VDIQSSDAAA
+1045 VDIQSSTEAA

-1105 DFVADAYRTM
+1105 DFVADAYRAMT
-1115 SGADIA
+1115 GADIA

-1128 RDSIAAGD
+1128 RDSIGAGD

-1187 YEIHNYLESPVITD
+1187 YEIHNYLKSPVITD

-1226 LDPDETYTVAGS
+1226 LDPNKTYTVAGS

-1243 EQGDGFSMFK
+1243 EQGDGFSMFQ
-1253 GAEVVKEEGLPVDS
+1253 GAEVVEEEGLPVDS
-1267 EMLISYFTKELGGKV
+1267 EMLISYFTEELGGKV
-1282 TAEQYGDPL
+1282 TAEQYGNPL

-1299 TEAQGETE
+1299 TEAQGET
-1307 DPENPSGNPGED
+1307 PENPSDDPDDG
-1319 PAGGQTGDPTENP
+1319 PAGGQTGNPTDNP
-1332 AGGNKNPGTDGD
+1332 TGGNQNPGTTGD
-1344 KNSAGSGTDGNGS
+1344 KNSNGSGTDGNGAG
-1357 ENGADDGG
+1357 NRADGS
-1365 KTVQTGDDSQI
+1365 KPVQTGDDSQI
-1376 WPIAIGM
+1376 WPIAIVM
-1383 AVALIAAG
+1383 AAALIAAG
-1391 GSGIYMI
+1391 GSGIYI
-1398 KRRKSQ
+1398 IRRRKNY

>member
-1 MKRQWRKLLAGAS
+1 MNKYWKKLLAGAS
-14 VFALTASLLPTGLTV
+14 AVVLTVSLFPSGLTV
-29 SAAGSEAGTPYTA
+29 SAAETEAGVPYTA

-50 PHVIVN
+50 PHVIIN
-56 QVYGGSDDGAASHS
+56 QVYGGSDDGATSHS
-70 FIELYNQTAE
+70 FIELYNQTSE
-80 DVDLTGWRLAYRS
+80 DVDLSGWRLAYRS
-93 SEDGDDNGQWSYFEL
+93 SDDGNDSKQWSYLEL
-108 TGVIRAKGYYLV
+108 TGVIRANGYYLV
-120 RCGATSGTDYTV
+120 RCGATGGTNYEV
-132 PAGDQEWDIRL
+132 PTGNQEWDILL
-143 HNKGVSVALLDE
+143 HNKGLSVALLDE
-155 HAEDLTD
+155 RAEDLTD
-162 AFAGAITGENRPEG
+162 AFTGAVTEENRPEG
-176 YIDLLAAQ
+176 YVDLLAVQ
-184 GNDTE
+184 GNDAE
-189 DAQIP
+189 DSQIP

-202 DIQSKKKAVRRDNFA
+202 DLQSKKKAVRRDNFA
-217 DTDNNAED
+217 DTDNNAD
-225 SSEVDYSDPVDAELG
+225 DASEVNYEDPVDAELG

-253 PGTGGE
+253 PGTG
-259 GTTDPGTGG
+259 D
-268 EGGAGT
+268 EGGTDT

-283 FNSEASLQLSR
+283 FNGEASLQMSR
-294 TGDVSLGTANADG
+294 TGDVVLGTANADG
-307 GVAEIVSYNPDNGK
+307 GVAEIVSYNPDNKK

-339 DGSLTTERS
+339 DGSLTTEES
-348 IEVQNLIDG
+348 IQVQDLIDG

-377 ALQAADYMAAGRI
+377 ALQAADYAAEGRI
-390 AVLDYDGNLLNSYKT
+390 AVLDYDGNLLKSYET
-405 GVQPDMVTVSS
+405 GVQPDMITVSS

-433 GAGTT
+433 GAGTV

-449 QTDEAKV
+449 ETDKVKV
-456 IGFDGFDSAELA
+456 IGFSGFDSTALAE
-468 GQGILFNKVDGQI
+468 QGILFNKVDGQI
-481 LSAQQDLEP
+481 LSAAQDLEP
-490 EYIALSGDNSRAYI
+490 EYIALNADNSKAYI

-524 IKSLGFQDLSAE
+524 IKSLGFQKLSDK

-543 EDGGYAP
+543 EDGGYAA

-562 DGISTFEVNGTTYL
+562 DGISTFEINGTTYL

-587 GDFTNEAKATLTD
+587 GSFSNEAKADLTD
-600 SEGNEAEK
+600 SEGNVVEK
-608 VRVLDPQ
+608 VRVLDHD
-615 VTAGLTEGT
+615 VTAGLDENT

-634 IFNADTMDL
+634 IFNAETMEL

-648 NDFERLTADDLSW
+648 NDFERLTADYLSW
-661 WFNCSND
+661 WFNSSND
-668 DLEIDSRS
+668 DIDIDSRS

-702 RIGGIMVYDVTDPS
+702 RIGGIMVYDVTNPS

-728 FSSEIA
+728 FSGEIA

-740 GLAFIPAED
+740 GLAFIAAED
-749 SPSGSPILLAAC
+749 SPSGSPVLLAAC

-766 LAAYTLSGSAVPAPE
+766 LAAYTLSGSAVPAPEDPASE

-809 EDGYDVITVDAGDA
+809 EDGYDVITVDVGDA

-852 GNHEFDYGLDRFL
+852 GNHEFDYGLERFL
-865 EIAAGDAPEAQY
+865 EIATGDAPEAQY
-877 EYLSCN
+877 EYLSSN
-883 FVDLQTDATVLAPYD
+883 FVDLRTDETVLAPYD

-944 TIQDTVDNARAEG
+944 TIQDAVDNARAEG

-1026 VMTLKEDGR
+1026 VMTLNEDGT

-1045 VDIQSSDAAA
+1045 VDVQSSDAAA

-1077 KLGTSEVELTINDAD
+1077 KLGTSEVELTINDTD
-1092 GVRRIRNGETNMG
+1092 DVRRIRNGETNMG

-1115 SGADIA
+1115 TGADIA

-1128 RDSIAAGD
+1128 RDSIAVGD

-1226 LDPDETYTVAGS
+1226 LDPNKTYTVEGS

-1243 EQGDGFSMFK
+1243 EQGDGFSMFQ
-1253 GAEVVKEEGLPVDS
+1253 GAEVVEEEGLPVDS
-1267 EMLISYFTKELGGKV
+1267 EMLISYFTEELGGKV
-1282 TAEQYGDPL
+1282 TAEQYGNLL

-1299 TEAQGETE
+1299 TEAQGET
-1307 DPENPSGNPGED
+1307 PENPSGD
-1319 PAGGQTGDPTENP
+1319 PDDDTTGGQTGNPTDNP
-1332 AGGNKNPGTDGD
+1332 TGGNGNPGTAGD
-1344 KNSAGSGTDGNGS
+1344 KNSNVS
-1357 ENGADDGG
+1357 DGG

-1376 WPIAIGM
+1376 WPIVVVM
-1383 AVALIAAG
+1383 AAALIAAG
-1391 GSGIYMI
+1391 GSGIYII
-1398 KRRKSQ
+1398 KRKKCQ

>member
-1 MKRQWRKLLAGAS
+1 MKGQWKKLLAGAS
-14 VFALTASLLPTGLTV
+14 AFALTVSLLPSDLTAL
-29 SAAGSEAGTPYTA
+29 AAEMEAGTPYTT
-42 EGTYDVTV
+42 EGSYDVTV

-70 FIELYNQTAE
+70 FVELYNQTDE
-80 DVDLTGWRLAYRS
+80 DVDLSGWRLAYRS
-93 SEDGDDNGQWSYFEL
+93 SEDGDDSEQWSYFEL
-108 TGVIRAKGYYLV
+108 TGVIRANGYYLV
-120 RCGATSGTDYTV
+120 RCGATSGTDYMV
-132 PAGDQEWDIRL
+132 PAGDQEWDIQL
-143 HNKGVSVALLDE
+143 HNKGVSVVLLDE
-155 HAEDLTD
+155 NAEDLTD
-162 AFAGAITGENRPEG
+162 AFTGAITGENRPEG
-176 YIDLLAAQ
+176 YVDLLAVQ

-189 DAQIP
+189 DSQIP

-202 DIQSKKKAVRRDNFA
+202 DIQSKKKAVRRDDFA
-217 DTDNNAED
+217 DTDNN
-225 SSEVDYSDPVDAELG
+225 VDDASDVNYEDPVDAEFG

-253 PGTGGE
+253 PGTG
-259 GTTDPGTGG
+259 D
-268 EGGAGT
+268 EGGTDT

-283 FNSEASLQLSR
+283 FNGEASLQMSR
-294 TGDVSLGTANADG
+294 TGDVVLGTANADG

-339 DGSLTTERS
+339 DGSLTTEES
-348 IEVQNLIDG
+348 IQVQNLIDG

-367 VDPVNDHVVI
+367 VDSVNDHVVI
-377 ALQAADYMAAGRI
+377 ALQAADYAAAGRI
-390 AVLDYDGNLLNSYKT
+390 AVLDYDGNLLKSYET

-433 GAGTT
+433 GAGTV
-438 DPAGSVTLVNT
+438 DPAGSVTLVNAE
-449 QTDEAKV
+449 TDEVKV
-456 IGFDGFDSAELA
+456 IGFSGFDSTELA

-481 LSAQQDLEP
+481 LSAAQDLEP
-490 EYIALSGDNSRAYI
+490 EYIALSGDNSKAYI

-536 ANSADLV
+536 ANSPDLV
-543 EDGGYAP
+543 EDGGYAA
-550 ASYENAAGVRMP
+550 ASYENAVGVRMP

-587 GDFTNEAKATLTD
+587 GDFTNEARATLTD

-608 VRVLDPQ
+608 VRVLDHD
-615 VTAGLTEGT
+615 VTAGLADGT
-624 NYLFGSRSFS
+624 NYLFGGRSFS
-634 IFNADTMDL
+634 IFNADTMEL

-648 NDFERLTADDLSW
+648 NDFERLTADYLSW
-661 WFNCSND
+661 WFNSSND
-668 DLEIDSRS
+668 DIDIDSRS
-676 AKKGPEPET
+676 TKKGPEPET

-728 FSSEIA
+728 FSGEIA

-740 GLAFIPAED
+740 GLAFISAED

-766 LAAYTLSGSAVPAPE
+766 LAAYTLSGSAVPAPEDPASE

-852 GNHEFDYGLDRFL
+852 GNHEFDYGLERFL
-865 EIAAGDAPEAQY
+865 EIATGDEPEAQY
-877 EYLSCN
+877 KYLSCN
-883 FVDLQTDATVLAPYD
+883 FVDLQTDETVLAPYD

-903 GEDVAFVGISTP
+903 GENVAFVGISTP

-932 FIYSFSEDTFYD
+932 FIYSFSEDAFYD

-957 ADRVIAVGHLGIEGT
+957 ADRVIVVGHLGIEGT

-1026 VMTLKEDGR
+1026 VMTLNEDGT
-1035 YTTELISPSS
+1035 YTTELVSPSS
-1045 VDIQSSDAAA
+1045 VDIQSSTEAA

-1105 DFVADAYRTM
+1105 DFVADAYRAMT
-1115 SGADIA
+1115 GADIA

-1128 RDSIAAGD
+1128 RDSIGAGD

-1187 YEIHNYLESPVITD
+1187 YEIHNYLKSPVITD

-1226 LDPDETYTVAGS
+1226 LDPNKTYTVAGS

-1243 EQGDGFSMFK
+1243 EQGDGFSMFQ
-1253 GAEVVKEEGLPVDS
+1253 GAEVVEEEGLPVDS
-1267 EMLISYFTKELGGKV
+1267 EMLISYFTEELGGKV
-1282 TAEQYGDPL
+1282 TAEQYGNPL

-1299 TEAQGETE
+1299 TEAQGET
-1307 DPENPSGNPGED
+1307 PENPSDDPDDG
-1319 PAGGQTGDPTENP
+1319 PAGGQTGNPTDNP
-1332 AGGNKNPGTDGD
+1332 TGGNQNPETTGD
-1344 KNSAGSGTDGNGS
+1344 KNSNGSGTDGNGAG
-1357 ENGADDGG
+1357 NRADGS
-1365 KTVQTGDDSQI
+1365 KPVQTGDDSQI
-1376 WPIAIGM
+1376 WPIAIVM
-1383 AVALIAAG
+1383 AAALIAAG
-1391 GSGIYMI
+1391 GSGIYI
-1398 KRRKSQ
+1398 IRRRKNY